1 MRLINLVRNPI
12 NDFYIFF
19 RLDLLQTLAA
29 LPIPNKTM
37 LKDSKVLTTVE
48 KWSKSELNSEN
59 SPLDSESN
67 SPNET
72 DSNPQQ
78 KEEEIKQK
86 EVEINIEEILDDCI
100 RKSVG
105 MGTESKNI
113 AVNMDINNKNVAEE
127 ISDSFQEDMDISPI
141 AFEEVKEPPK
151 PEVKEEVNYIEKI
164 IALALK
170 LLDDWSSL
178 KEVFRIPKKERIEQ
192 MKEHEREADRRYK
205 AGLNLEQYNERRNEN
220 RYRLNQR
227 HKPIEKID
235 SLERLRKGLK
245 SEEHKVHNVKLNKQ
259 ERRKLFALKVEQETE
274 ERRRQQDLWRQH
286 EKYCFMIGADPR
298 LTAPFD
304 PNNRGFQY
312 VWNPQTGQWQNYSL
326 PNQIHPPNMPQNYHF
341 GTNNITLPNNLTPI
355 PTNMSNHNINLLPNN
370 FQSIS
375 PIVSNIPNNLPPLP
389 SLPYQDKLK
398 EKKECSQIRFM
409 GPIPPPVTLPPKW
422 KCAKDKYGRPYYY
435 HIKIRKSQWEP
446 PEIPVVEEQDECK
459 YIPEHFQLNFYFF
472 SCCSI

>member
-1 MRLINLVRNPI
+1 M
-12 NDFYIFF
+12 
-19 RLDLLQTLAA
+19 DLLQTLAV

-67 SPNET
+67 SPNEI
-72 DSNPQQ
+72 DSHPQQ
-78 KEEEIKQK
+78 KEEIKQK
-86 EVEINIEEILDDCI
+86 EIEINIEQILDDCI

-105 MGTESKNI
+105 MGTESKNVE
-113 AVNMDINNKNVAEE
+113 VNMDINNKNVAEE

-151 PEVKEEVNYIEKI
+151 SEVKEENYTEKI
-164 IALALK
+164 VALALK
-170 LLDDWSSL
+170 LLENWSSL

-220 RYRLNQR
+220 RYRINQR

-235 SLERLRKGLK
+235 SLERLRKGSK
-245 SEEHKVHNVKLNKQ
+245 IEEHKLHNVKLSKQ
-259 ERRKLFALKVEQETE
+259 ERRKLFALKVEQEAE

-326 PNQIHPPNMPQNYHF
+326 PNPIHLSNIPQNYHF
-341 GTNNITLPNNLTPI
+341 GTNNITLPNNLQPNLNITPI
-355 PTNMSNHNINLLPNN
+355 ATSMSNHNINLLPPNS

-375 PIVSNIPNNLPPLP
+375 SIISNTPSNLPPLP

-398 EKKECSQIRFM
+398 EEDCSQTRFM

-435 HIKIRKSQWEP
+435 QIKIRKSQWEP
-446 PEIPVVEEQDECK
+446 PEITIADEQDDDCN
-459 YIPEHFQLNFYFF
+459 YI
-472 SCCSI
+472 S